1 MTGVLYSSLLEL
13 KNVLAIDDTSSD
25 VDLERA
31 LETASR
37 FIDRYCGRVF
47 SLDTAD
53 TTHYYTVRD
62 QDVLCVVDLVS
73 VTSIA
78 VDRDGD
84 RTFGTTLATTDYALW
99 PLNGPR
105 YSEIRIWPTSSW
117 ALIAGRQVKV
127 VGKYG
132 CVEDYRA
139 PSDVRQAALI
149 LASRYFKRSEA
160 PFGILQST
168 DLGQYSRISAMDP
181 DVKALLEDW
190 RLTNSAWILV

>member
-13 KNVLAIDDTSSD
+13 RQVLAIEDTDND

-31 LETASR
+31 LETACR

-47 SLDTAD
+47 SLDAVD
-53 TTHYYTVRD
+53 TTHTYTVRD
-62 QDVLCVVDLVS
+62 KDVLPVVDLVT
-73 VTSIA
+73 VTSIT

-84 RTFGTTLATTDYALW
+84 RTFSTALTTGDYQLW

-117 ALIAGRQVKV
+117 AFIPGRQVRV

-132 CVEDYRA
+132 CVEDGRA

-149 LASRYFKRSEA
+149 LASRYHKRSEA
-160 PFGILQST
+160 PFGVLQST
-168 DLGQYSRISAMDP
+168 DLGQYTRISAMDP
-181 DVKALLEDW
+181 DVKALLDPW
-190 RLTNSAWILV
+190 RVTNSAWVLV